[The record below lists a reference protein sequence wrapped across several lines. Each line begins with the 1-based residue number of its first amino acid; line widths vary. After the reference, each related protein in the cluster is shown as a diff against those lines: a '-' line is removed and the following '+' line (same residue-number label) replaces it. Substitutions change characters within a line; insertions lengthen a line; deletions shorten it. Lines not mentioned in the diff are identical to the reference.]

1 MLWYT
6 RRRAIAYDGAALN
19 GVSISGDDVIVAG
32 LVSQTLKRLRLEKRF
47 ASINARATALGTAR
61 VMALLGGRAVSGSDI
76 LTASV
81 IADLEAVIKAIPTK
95 ADLPKTDPAPTSTP
109 APTPT
114 GDSSPKP
121 APGETPPIIVQPPVL
136 LRPTLLDASVLTAGP
151 SLSRAMAAA
160 PTATLTKKEE
170 AAEAEAA
177 PSLVPA
183 AAALALR
190 AATINPAVAGIAQP
204 ASADLAMAR
213 SGLNRLALAVSTGNL
228 TALVAANDIVLG
240 DGEVMDVA
248 QDYSDPRLGEG
259 LARLQAQLGESWPS
273 AAQAVWIGESERA
286 LLLDS
291 AFRTLAASALPD
303 LAAAIGSAVNA
314 KDVGAIDSALTNGAA
329 TS

>member
-1 MLWYT
+1 M
-6 RRRAIAYDGAALN
+6 
-19 GVSISGDDVIVAG
+19 IVAG

-114 GDSSPKP
+114 GDPSPKP

-136 LRPTLLDASVLTAGP
+136 LRPTLLNASVLTG
-151 SLSRAMAAA
+151 A
-160 PTATLTKKEE
+160 PTLTKAMG
-170 AAEAEAA
+170 AAPAPSLTRTEKSADVNEVT

-183 AAALALR
+183 ADVLAVR
-190 AATINPAVAGIAQP
+190 AATINPAIAGIAQP
-204 ASADLAMAR
+204 ASADLAIAR
-213 SGLNRLALAVSTGNL
+213 SGLNRLALAAATGNL
-228 TALVAANDIVLG
+228 TALVAGGNDIVLG

-259 LARLQAQLGESWPS
+259 LARLQTQISETWPNPAQALWLGES
-273 AAQAVWIGESERA
+273 QRA

-291 AFRTLAASALPD
+291 AFRTLAANLLPD
-303 LAAAIGSAVNA
+303 LATAIGRAVDA
-314 KDVGAIDSALTNGAA
+314 KDVSAIDRALTSGVT